1 MDSTWVFIGVFFLLA
16 PLLAAAP
23 IVIGHYLGPHK
34 PNPIKNDVYECGLKT
49 VGDAWVRF
57 KVQYYLFALVFLIF
71 DVELVFL
78 YPWAVAYD
86 MLPTFAVLEGLLFIV
101 MLLAALVYAWKR
113 EALDWYD

>member
-1 MDSTWVFIGVFFLLA
+1 MNAPWGFIALFFVLA
-16 PLLAAAP
+16 PLFAAAP
-23 IVIGHYLGPHK
+23 IFIAHYIAPHK

-78 YPWAVAYD
+78 YPWAAAYD
-86 MLPTFAVLEGLLFIV
+86 ALPLYAVLEGVLFIV
-101 MLLAALVYAWKR
+101 MLAAALVYAWKR